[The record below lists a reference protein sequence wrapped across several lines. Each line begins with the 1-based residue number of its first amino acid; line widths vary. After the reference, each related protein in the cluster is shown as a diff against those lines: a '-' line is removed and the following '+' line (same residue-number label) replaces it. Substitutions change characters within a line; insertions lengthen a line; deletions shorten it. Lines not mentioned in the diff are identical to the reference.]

1 MQLLIQSYVRLFVL
15 FIPDS
20 EHSPLAETYSLGP
33 ITLPVYDDCR
43 RQLDVLK
50 KRHGELLC
58 KIQCETLMI
67 SRGTERP
74 LIVALAW
81 EKKRMETLKQAIV
94 NNLKAQEM
102 TEEHSMLEENA
113 RPGSQHHPALTIH
126 LAHQSDLR
134 HATRYLNCNDMSNAV
149 LMVFE
154 DTVDSA
160 TSVKWFQLS
169 TGTVCIGSFNEMK
182 ANMET
187 ALERHILFGIRA
199 NLKVLQHM
207 TNLRNYDIDAPTSKL
222 PDKVDV
228 HEYLHYVY
236 VHHQFLAPLEQ
247 SRITESGTAIWLFYE

>member
-1 MQLLIQSYVRLFVL
+1 MFL
-15 FIPDS
+15 FILDPV
-20 EHSPLAETYSLGP
+20 HSPIAATYLIGL

-43 RQLDVLK
+43 RQVDVLNEK
-50 KRHGELLC
+50 HGQLLS
-58 KIQCETLMI
+58 KIQCETI
-67 SRGTERP
+67 SLGMERP
-74 LIVALAW
+74 SIVALAW
-81 EKKRMETLKQAIV
+81 ENKGIETLKHAIV

-102 TEEHSMLEENA
+102 TEEHSKLEENA
-113 RPGSQHHPALTIH
+113 RPGSQYHPALTIYMV
-126 LAHQSDLR
+126 HQSDLR
-134 HATRYLNCNDMSNAV
+134 QTTRYLNCNDVSNAV

-207 TNLRNYDIDAPTSKL
+207 TNPQKHDIEPTNTQ
-222 PDKVDV
+222 PGVQ
-228 HEYLHYVY
+228 EYLHYLY
-236 VHHQFLAPLEQ
+236 EHQHFLKPFGCYRDNEQ
-247 SRITESGTAIWLFYE
+247 GSVLKWLIFIEK